1 MITLKKF
8 WGVLLVMLTTFSL
21 GACGNSGS
29 TTESTGPNYA
39 DAEFLEAFSTGLE
52 KRWSFIDAN
61 PDIGEKELSSQ
72 AIEIEKE
79 NLADFNNRPFED
91 SKLQEK
97 AISYINQLDEGLEL
111 LNTYGADSFYQNWDS
126 YYVKRTQ
133 TILDLTD
140 DYAITFSDEHSA
152 TIDEMRAHGKEVQ
165 DAADNKAI
173 LEALFQS
180 VVFEYEPTE
189 YDEDYKN
196 YVAVVE
202 NNTGFEISSISASV
216 NIIDSE
222 DVVVDNQYIYAENW
236 KKDQKFRFEFM
247 TDKEVSKQDIQL
259 EYYEIKQ

>member
-1 MITLKKF
+1 MKKF
-8 WGVLLVMLTTFSL
+8 WGVLLVMLTTIAL

-39 DAEFLEAFSTGLE
+39 DAEFLEAFSSGLE
-52 KRWSFIDAN
+52 ERWSFTDAN
-61 PDIGEKELSSQ
+61 PDLGEKELLSQ

-79 NLADFNNRPFED
+79 ILADFKNRPFED

-126 YYVKRTQ
+126 YYAKRTQ

-140 DYAITFSDEHSA
+140 NYSITFSDEHSSI
-152 TIDEMRAHGKEVQ
+152 IDEMRAHGKEVQ
-165 DAADNKAI
+165 EATDNK
-173 LEALFQS
+173 EALEVLFQN
-180 VVFEYEPTE
+180 VVFEYEPAE

-202 NNTGFEISSISASV
+202 NNTGFEISSINASV

-236 KKDQKFRFEFM
+236 KNGQKFRFEFM
-247 TDKEVSKQDIQL
+247 TDKEVAKQDIQL
-259 EYYEIKQ
+259 DYYEIKQ